1 MSKDSG
7 WNKAE
12 ADKKLPRKEAD
23 ITGRERR
30 CCCRCQ
36 EDPVGSHRAE
46 FRTEMQSSYSEV
58 RLDQGWSIP
67 NAEKTGTGEPSLAET
82 RARAPS

>member
-1 MSKDSG
+1 MAGIRLRQTRSYPGRRQTSPGGKG
-7 WNKAE
+7 GA
-12 ADKKLPRKEAD
+12 AAGARK
-23 ITGRERR
+23 T
-30 CCCRCQ
+30 
-36 EDPVGSHRAE
+36 PVGSHRAE
-46 FRTEMQSSYSEV
+46 FRTKMQSSYSEV